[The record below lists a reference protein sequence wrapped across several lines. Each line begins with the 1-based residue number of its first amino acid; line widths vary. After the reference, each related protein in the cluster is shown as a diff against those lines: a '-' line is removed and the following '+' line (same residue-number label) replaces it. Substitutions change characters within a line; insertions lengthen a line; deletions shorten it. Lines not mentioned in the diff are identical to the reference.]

1 MQNKT
6 LSGIS
11 KLINSAKE
19 QAEIFKVQFML
30 KPNLQKR
37 KLVIFTSLAV
47 LVLAASLLSPSLA
60 RAQTDF
66 GMADPASPP
75 NMEEISADPISP
87 TTERKIPWLC
97 KMYGA
102 QVEGAAILIG
112 THAFWG
118 EYHAEMSGEKAAE
131 MCTNFWTKAT
141 GWINTVMFN
150 QFKNL
155 LMVSLTFIA
164 TVLTHLLVFF
174 SKTTGTII
182 ELQDTILASGE
193 IKEAWS
199 FVLDIANIIFVIAL
213 LIFAVM
219 IILRQTG
226 YNFKKAVTSLVIAV
240 GLANTSGLI
249 VQALNALTN
258 LLAKWA
264 SGIFQFTA
272 SGADGEV
279 ARSGAVNLANTAMY
293 SVFIMFN
300 SFLTKRFGDIQEN
313 VYSNIKS
320 PDQASELL
328 NYLVEAT
335 FIVFFIGFGVYVAY
349 RLFFLFAER
358 MVRIILYFIFAP
370 LAFAAG
376 LLPNKQMS
384 DITSK
389 WWSEMLKWLLVYP
402 AAILLL
408 GFSLKF
414 IAQAVAINP
423 KIGEMGMLSG
433 VIALITDSAGTSGV
447 TGALTSV
454 VWGIIAIVILLAVA
468 NISKVTG
475 ITATAATGAA
485 AAWGIGMFKKGT
497 GLAWRTAAAPF
508 KAGGKY
514 VGARMKSMGKHAV
527 YRVATSGPLKGITE
541 AVTRKM
547 AAPALLDQA
556 REGERKK
563 YFDTLRAQ
571 QIAKRYQSAGSARNQ
586 IAKDLF
592 KGKEYKDLD
601 DAEKE
606 KFKKTNQG
614 LKASRNLD
622 MWKLQYMVAL
632 GEYTRSSFDKIGR
645 TPDEVRKSFD
655 TNMAKYGKNDK
666 DFAAIYEAQKDMNEL
681 KIIYTKRTGPQR
693 ESAGHHYEEI
703 RNDPKLM
710 GLLEKSVYPFDTPPL
725 GPAVAS
731 EVLSGAQPHVR
742 LAIATSDV
750 KKAREELN
758 KINLQLGGL
767 HRGIIEMEIRKVKP
781 QTLEELADAQ
791 TNKKKRE
798 AFVGLGLPGTLDV
811 LETLTKLT
819 PKDKS
824 EISRIQQDAE
834 LSSDEKTVSITQLL
848 GRRGISKEEGR
859 ESIAK
864 VLETGVA
871 VEDLAPVSKIASTL
885 YKDTSGLDPATAQA
899 AEDTRKVV
907 FGEYI
912 PAARNYQNAQR
923 HQTDIQYAIRTA
935 GGDHP
940 GYRQSYNEAIIKYGA
955 PAVENYV
962 SKKIPNL
969 KSNILSSL
977 GGLKDRTRI
986 EENLKKAIVDVSP
999 DIVDEKTKSLL
1010 KRAANRFKVP
1020 LGDSATLQ
1028 QYIDTLEGIESVMR
1042 PIRKKPGQGTSEW
1055 GDEPGEIE
1063 EPESNEGE
1071 KS

>member
-1 MQNKT
+1 MPKNILHDSKN
-6 LSGIS
+6 LPALPAEKVGGLRVGSAFKSLLKRIS
-11 KLINSAKE
+11 
-19 QAEIFKVQFML
+19 
-30 KPNLQKR
+30 
-37 KLVIFTSLAV
+37 V
-47 LVLAASLLSPSLA
+47 LVLLGLLSVTLITPFSPAYAQSGGSTGESNVENPYKYTTCNLKA
-60 RAQTDF
+60 WLSESITGNVYFWDPEHAWETGDKERAECVEFYD
-66 GMADPASPP
+66 
-75 NMEEISADPISP
+75 NLKNWLN
-87 TTERKIPWLC
+87 ERTLN
-97 KMYGA
+97 A
-102 QVEGAAILIG
+102 
-112 THAFWG
+112 
-118 EYHAEMSGEKAAE
+118 
-131 MCTNFWTKAT
+131 
-141 GWINTVMFN
+141 
-150 QFKNL
+150 FKNL
-155 LMVSLTFIA
+155 MV
-164 TVLTHLLVFF
+164 TVLTWLSHIF
-174 SKTTGTII
+174 S
-182 ELQDTILASGE
+182 TILLFLAGITSSVIQLQNTILVNDHVGTV
-193 IKEAWS
+193 WS
-199 FVLDIANIIFVIAL
+199 NMLAIANVVFVIAL

-226 YNFKKAVTSLVIAV
+226 YNFKKAVTSLIVAVI
-240 GLANTSGLI
+240 LANTSAII
-249 VQALNALTN
+249 VKALNAVTN
-258 LLAKWA
+258 LVAGWA
-264 SGIFQFTA
+264 ASIFQVTSTTA
-272 SGADGEV
+272 GDGAV
-279 ARSGAVNLANTAMY
+279 QAASVNLAHNAIDKIAET
-293 SVFIMFN
+293 FN
-300 SFLTKRFGDIQEN
+300 SYMSDYFLKLTRDIGLEKVANTGETFTVFEN
-313 VYSNIKS
+313 LTQMLFVVAFLAI
-320 PDQASELL
+320 
-328 NYLVEAT
+328 
-335 FIVFFIGFGVYVAY
+335 GVYVVY
-349 RLFFLFAER
+349 RLFFLFVER
-358 MVRIILYFIFAP
+358 MVRIIIYFAFAP

-376 LLPNKQMS
+376 LLPNKEMA
-384 DITSK
+384 DLPSK
-389 WWSEMLKWLLVYP
+389 WWSELLKWLMVYP
-402 AAILLL
+402 AALLL
-408 GFSLKF
+408 MGFGLQFLNEALVKLPEAGENGLIGAFMDFFKDPSAAPNDAL
-414 IAQAVAINP
+414 VAFAF
-423 KIGEMGMLSG
+423 
-433 VIALITDSAGTSGV
+433 V
-447 TGALTSV
+447 
-454 VWGIIAIVILLAVA
+454 IIAVVLFLTAA
-468 NISKVTG
+468 NVTKVTG
-475 ITATAATGAA
+475 VTATAAVGAA
-485 AAWGIGMFKKGT
+485 AAWLPGMLNKASKAT
-497 GLAWRTAAAPF
+497 WRTATAPI

-527 YRVATSGPLKGITE
+527 YRVATSKPLEGITKYIQG
-541 AVTRKM
+541 KM

-556 REGERKK
+556 REGERKR
-563 YFDTLRAQ
+563 YFDTSRAQ

-622 MWKLQYMVAL
+622 MWKYQYMVAL

-645 TPDEVRKSFD
+645 TPDEVKKSFD
-655 TNMAKYGKNDK
+655 KNIAKYGENDK

-681 KIIYTKRTGPQR
+681 KMIYIKRTGKPR
-693 ESAGHHYEEI
+693 EEAGHHYEEI

-710 GLLEKSVYPFDTPPL
+710 GLLEKSVYPFDTPKL

-885 YKDTSGLDPATAQA
+885 YRDTSGLDSATAQA
-899 AEDTRKVV
+899 DEDTRKVV

-955 PAVENYV
+955 PTVENYV

-1042 PIRKKPGQGTSEW
+1042 PIKKKPSQGTSEW
-1055 GDEPGEIE
+1055 DEPAETE
-1063 EPESNEGE
+1063 EPTEPESNEGE